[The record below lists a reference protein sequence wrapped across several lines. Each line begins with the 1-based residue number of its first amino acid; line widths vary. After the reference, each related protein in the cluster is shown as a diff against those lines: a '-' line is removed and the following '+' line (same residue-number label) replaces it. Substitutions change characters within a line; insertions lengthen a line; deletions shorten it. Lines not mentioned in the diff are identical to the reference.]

1 VLEPSLRSAR
11 VRLVRYLGIDLAWGE
26 GSQVKPANRSG
37 VVALES
43 DGRIVHAGW
52 TTGVDETIEWIET
65 NAVADTLLF
74 VDAPLVIDNETGQR
88 LAERQVGQRYG
99 KWWVSANSTNTKSPR
114 QAGVQLRRRLADRGW
129 RYDDGLDGP
138 PKRGRSLSEC
148 YPYTAIVGAP
158 ELRYDD
164 KRPAYKRAKK
174 GMKAVE
180 SWPVRT
186 SACDELIQRLA
197 ALAGSDVPMDLLSH
211 ANTAALVRVPS
222 PAVTAQ
228 YKKREDLLDAAICAW
243 SAALWHRF
251 GEQRCQVLGADR
263 ASPPSTRPIASIIA
277 PARPEQRGTSPR
289 SAC

>member
-1 VLEPSLRSAR
+1 M
-11 VRLVRYLGIDLAWGE
+11 RYLGIDLAWGE

-43 DGRIVHAGW
+43 DGRIVRAGW
-52 TTGVDETIEWIET
+52 TIGVEETIEWIEA

-99 KWWVSANSTNTKSPR
+99 KWWVSANSTNTKSPSTGWGAAAPATGGPR
-114 QAGVQLRRRLADRGW
+114 LALRRRARRAAEAWAESKRVLSVHGDR
-129 RYDDGLDGP
+129 
-138 PKRGRSLSEC
+138 RGSR
-148 YPYTAIVGAP
+148 AA
-158 ELRYDD
+158 LRRQ
-164 KRPAYKRAKK
+164 RPAYKRAKK
-174 GMKAVE
+174 GMKASE
-180 SWPVRT
+180 SCPLRTSGT
-186 SACDELIQRLA
+186 SACDELIRRLA
-197 ALAGSDVPMDLLSH
+197 ALADSDVPMDLLSN
-211 ANTAALVRVPS
+211 ADTAALVRVRS

-263 ASPPSTRPIASIIA
+263 DSPSIRPIASIIA

-289 SAC
+289 SAR